1 MIFFPLSSLHLLLL
15 LHLLLILLLL
25 LLVFPLI
32 LQLILLFHLLLLLLQ
47 VLKREVGIQ
56 GHQSLLKD
64 VNTAI
69 RGNILKDVKQ
79 VSMETAQTRDV
90 IMMMKRVATKMT
102 HASVL
107 CLQAMHVISFGL
119 VTKGQCPSRFLLRPN
134 EDALGQVRQ
143 TS

>member
-90 IMMMKRVATKMT
+90 IMMMK
-102 HASVL
+102 L